1 MAGAAAVAALSGH
14 GRYVSEIR
22 ELLHA
27 LHRAGHALKEAG
39 EEWTKDEDEK

>member
-1 MAGAAAVAALSGH
+1 MAGAAAVAAGH